1 MAKTLKQIRESHPQA
16 LEEKWNEK
24 MSLKYLETYR
34 KMYKFAQKARF
45 SNRNVLKEL
54 EQLYDKIVLKYVYG
68 KEGANIVNVK
78 TIDGKK
84 RNW

>member
-1 MAKTLKQIRESHPQA
+1 MAKTLKQIREGHLQI
-16 LEEKWNEK
+16 LDEKWNEK
-24 MSLKYLETYR
+24 MSLKYLEMYR
-34 KMYKFAQKARF
+34 KLYTVAKKANF

-54 EQLYDKIVLKYVYG
+54 EKLYDKIVLKYVYG
-68 KEGANIVNVK
+68 KEGANIVNVR